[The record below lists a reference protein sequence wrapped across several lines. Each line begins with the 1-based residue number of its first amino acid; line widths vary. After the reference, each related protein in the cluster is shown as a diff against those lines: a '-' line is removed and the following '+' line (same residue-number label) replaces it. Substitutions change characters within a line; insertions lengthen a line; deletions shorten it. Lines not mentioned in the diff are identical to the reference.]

1 MFILVLAVFM
11 ISSFLLKVYPFGGNT
26 FLWTDSDQ
34 YLAVD
39 SYFSTLL
46 GKNDIFY
53 SLGNVLGGNALSLLS
68 YYCFSPLN
76 FIFFLFKNNIVLG
89 SQILLFIKLEL
100 CALTFCYCLRCLNKN
115 GF

>member
-46 GKNDIFY
+46 GKMIFFI
-53 SLGNVLGGNALSLLS
+53 LGGMYLVEMLYRCYL
-68 YYCFSPLN
+68 
-76 FIFFLFKNNIVLG
+76 IIVLVH
-89 SQILLFIKLEL
+89 
-100 CALTFCYCLRCLNKN
+100 
-115 GF
+115 